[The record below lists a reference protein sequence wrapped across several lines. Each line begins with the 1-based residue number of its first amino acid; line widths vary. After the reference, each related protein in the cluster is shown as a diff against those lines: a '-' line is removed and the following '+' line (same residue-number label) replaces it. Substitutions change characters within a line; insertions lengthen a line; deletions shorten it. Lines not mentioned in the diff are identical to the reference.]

1 MANLGD
7 ATLEL
12 KTDNSDLESGLQDAE
27 GSVESF
33 GVAAAA
39 TLTAMGATIGLI
51 INDAVDTFTDLG
63 DSIHKMS
70 LRTNLSTE
78 FLTGFNHVLEQG
90 GSSIGEFEAG
100 LRKFTMLMGVEMPE
114 QSAKAVE
121 IQEKLNITT
130 RELEQLLSGDMENAV
145 RFFIERL
152 AQSENH
158 FEMAGNAMLVFGG
171 AGLKL
176 LPTLKNTEE
185 QMAQLF
191 AEAEMLN
198 VILTQEM
205 VDSAAALTDAFHEQ
219 EQAIT
224 RLKMEIGFALAPE
237 LQKLAEVTSKVVAM
251 TTDFAGEN
259 QKLSNFIIITAGSMA
274 VLSTAIGVLRI
285 AFVLLNAS
293 LGKALIVF
301 GAITVASAVLGF
313 AISHLDEIILFFKKT
328 VNVVFENVGLVLQA
342 FTNKAIGY
350 LNLIID
356 GINLLAGVFGKEIP
370 RIQKVTIDWSNTFDL
385 ETEKI
390 VENTE
395 KQTEAIEETAQKVE
409 QSFRREELA
418 LDKKA
423 EAYDFHYD
431 ELSQLQQQ
439 FDHRTI
445 RQTKKTH
452 EEIKKIFATPD
463 EIRKSMSDRGLTTG
477 LDSSFATDS
486 GRAQFMQSA
495 RSGVL
500 QVAATDELGNA
511 LRDERGGVIFR
522 DATRADAS
530 RHQTAR
536 DFFGMQ
542 DHAVNSLTGS
552 NTLNTPIMNSPVT
565 NEQSVTVNLD
575 SKVIDVALMNTL
587 AHERVLD

>member
-219 EQAIT
+219 GQAIT

-237 LQKLAEVTSKVVAM
+237 LQKLAEIIARLVAFTSSFASENNRLSKIVVI
-251 TTDFAGEN
+251 
-259 QKLSNFIIITAGSMA
+259 SAGSIA

-285 AFVLLNAS
+285 AFVLLNTSIKATMVS
-293 LGKALIVF
+293 LGAIGAVSIGLGLIIANLDVIIKA
-301 GAITVASAVLGF
+301 
-313 AISHLDEIILFFKKT
+313 FKVT
-328 VNVVFENVGLVLQA
+328 VNVVFEMVGLMIMSA
-342 FTNKAIGY
+342 INKAVYHI
-350 LNLIID
+350 NFLID
-356 GINLLAGVFGKEIP
+356 AVNKVAGIFGQEIP
-370 RIQKVTIDWSNTFDL
+370 RLGEVTIDWSNTFDM

-395 KQTEAIEETAQKVE
+395 KQSEAIEETAHKVE
-409 QSFRREELA
+409 ESFRREELA

-431 ELSQLQQQ
+431 ELSMLQQQ

-445 RQTKKTH
+445 RQTKQTN

-463 EIRKSMSDRGLTTG
+463 QIRKSMQDRGLTTG
-477 LDSSFATDS
+477 IDTTPHMA
-486 GRAQFMQSA
+486 GRAQFMESA

-500 QVAATDELGNA
+500 QVAATDAMGNA
-511 LRDERGGVIFR
+511 LRDEHGGVIFR
-522 DATRADAS
+522 DATRGDMAT
-530 RHQTAR
+530 HQTAR
-536 DFFGMQ
+536 DYFGVQ
-542 DHAVNSLTGS
+542 DHAVN
-552 NTLNTPIMNSPVT
+552 TLMGADSVNAPIMNSPVT
-565 NEQSVTVNLD
+565 NEQSITVNLD
-575 SKVIDVALMNTL
+575 SKVIDVALMNRL
-587 AHERVLD
+587 ANERIE

>member
-423 EAYDFHYD
+423 QAYDFHYD
-431 ELSQLQQQ
+431 ELSMLQQA

-445 RQTKKTH
+445 RKTKETA
-452 EEIKKIFATPD
+452 EEIKKIFASPD
-463 EIRKSMSDRGLTTG
+463 QIRKSMSDRGLTTG